1 MSLYLWLNVLSILIP
16 FIATFDKRIQFHKT
30 WFALWPSILVT
41 AIIFIVWDV
50 YFTDWGVWG
59 FNPDY
64 LSGLFLFN
72 LPIEEWLFFIT
83 IPYACVFTYHCIKIL
98 IGKNSNFKQLFKFSV
113 SLGILFIA
121 IGIFHYEKIY
131 TSATFISAGLFLLI
145 HLYFFK
151 GRFLRSFYLSYI
163 VIYLFPFFLVNGA
176 LTGAFTLK
184 PVVWYNNA
192 ENLAVRILTIPVEDY
207 IYGFLLYLMN
217 ISIYEWI
224 LTNFKT
230 RS

>member
-1 MSLYLWLNVLSILIP
+1 MSFYLWLNILSISIP

-41 AIIFIVWDV
+41 ATIFILWDI
-50 YFTDWGVWG
+50 YFTEWGIWG
-59 FNPDY
+59 FNQDH

-83 IPYACVFTYHCIKIL
+83 IPYACVFTYYNIKIL
-98 IGKNSNFKQLFKFSV
+98 IRKCNAHKVLLKFSI
-113 SLGILFIA
+113 SLGISLIAMGFFHYDKMYTSVTFIA
-121 IGIFHYEKIY
+121 
-131 TSATFISAGLFLLI
+131 AGLFLLI

-151 GRFLRSFYLSYI
+151 DAYLREFYLSYI
-163 VIYLFPFFLVNGA
+163 IIYLFPFLLVNGA
-176 LTGAFTLK
+176 LTGAFTFE

-192 ENLAVRILTIPVEDY
+192 ENLSLRIFTIPVEDF
-207 IYGFLLYLMN
+207 IYGFSLYLMN

-224 LTNFKT
+224 LTTVKS